1 MPNILIVDD
10 DEGDRKLVRRALE
23 KAGLSFACVE
33 TDTVEGALTAC
44 DYQKFD
50 CAIVDY
56 RMPGVDGL
64 QGIAALHERS
74 PYTAIIMATG
84 QGDETVAAAA
94 MKHGASDY
102 IPKKLIDAKTIS
114 RSVIYAIDKKRDMVA
129 QEHEEL
135 ENFARVLAHDLRSP
149 IASLQLFAKAM
160 AEELSL
166 PTIDKDEVLDQ
177 CQEIFVAAERIGA
190 LIDALSAWTRADAQI
205 AFETVDMNQA
215 VDNAIAD
222 LKKTIQERRAQ
233 VTRGE
238 LPTVVGNSPLLTQLL
253 QNLIANAIK
262 FCKAASPRVHIAARP
277 HHDKIWLF
285 SVKDNG
291 IGIDAKDLPRLFH
304 PFTRLRRAGEFEGTG
319 LGLATCKK
327 IVERH
332 GGAIR
337 CESAPGEGATFFF
350 TLAGA
355 HPQPH

>member
-1 MPNILIVDD
+1 MPKILIADD

-23 KAGLSFACVE
+23 KADLSFACVE

-44 DYQKFD
+44 NNQIFD

-64 QGIAALHERS
+64 QGVAALHKRC
-74 PYTAIIMATG
+74 PHMAIIMATG
-84 QGDETVAAAA
+84 HGDETLAADAV
-94 MKHGASDY
+94 KHGASDY
-102 IPKKLIDAKTIS
+102 IPKKRIDAETIS
-114 RSVIYAIDKKRDMVA
+114 RIVIYAIDKKRELVA
-129 QEHEEL
+129 RHHEEL

-149 IASLQLFAKAM
+149 IASLQLFAQAL
-160 AEELSL
+160 ADELSL

-177 CQEIFVAAERIGA
+177 CREIFAAAGRVGG
-190 LIDALSAWTRADAQI
+190 LIDDLYAYTRADAQV

-215 VDNAIAD
+215 ADNAVAD
-222 LKKTIQERRAQ
+222 LKKTIQERAAQ

-238 LPTVVGNSPLLTQLL
+238 LPVVVGNSALLTELL
-253 QNLIANAIK
+253 QNLLANAIK
-262 FCKAASPRVHIAARP
+262 FCKAAPPRAHIAAGPDR
-277 HHDKIWLF
+277 DKTWLF

-291 IGIDAKDLPRLFH
+291 IGIDAKDLTRLFH
-304 PFTRLRRAGEFEGTG
+304 RFTRLRTAGEFEGTW

-332 GGAIR
+332 GGAIW

-355 HPQPH
+355 PPQPL

>member
-1 MPNILIVDD
+1 MPNILIADD
-10 DEGDRKLVRRALE
+10 DEGDRKLVRWALE

-33 TDTVEGALTAC
+33 TDTVEGALEAC
-44 DYQKFD
+44 EYQKFD

-56 RMPGVDGL
+56 RMPGMDGL
-64 QGIAALHERS
+64 QGIAALHVRC
-74 PYTAIIMATG
+74 PYMAIIMATG
-84 QGDETVAAAA
+84 QGDESVAAAA
-94 MKHGASDY
+94 MKRGASDY
-102 IPKKLIDAKTIS
+102 IPKRLIDAKTIS

-177 CQEIFVAAERIGA
+177 CREMTAAAGRAGG
-190 LIDALSAWTRADAQI
+190 LIDALFAHTRADAQV

-215 VDNAIAD
+215 VDNVIAD

-238 LPTVVGNSPLLTQLL
+238 LPAVVGNYYQLTQLL

-262 FCKAASPRVHIAARP
+262 FCRAAPPRVHIAARL
-277 HHDKIWLF
+277 HRDKIWLF

-291 IGIDAKDLPRLFH
+291 IGIDEKDFPRLFH
-304 PFTRLRRAGEFEGTG
+304 PFTRLHKAGEFEGTG
-319 LGLATCKK
+319 LGLSTCKK

-337 CESAPGEGATFFF
+337 CESAPGEGSTFFF
-350 TLAGA
+350 TPTCAP
-355 HPQPH
+355 PQPH